1 MEEDIKILKFDD
13 QRVNKFY
20 KTYLKEV
27 QRQRIKPSMKA
38 YANQMNVYQ
47 RSDTFIQAFSRFY
60 QQRYLDVIEGDRKT
74 LGNYMRDF
82 VNQSKFE
89 VTQKQAQALLK
100 GIKNIDETSGEFGM
114 QLDDDIL
121 DLSKRL
127 QKVTKGKSYGEQVNL
142 IRTDM
147 YNIMNEDVGMISTV
161 NDTLKELGTN
171 AEAQLS
177 NLMDENPLLD
187 ENDPRVKQLKELAKF
202 SNSYN
207 RAEYIGNRIFG
218 S

>member
-1 MEEDIKILKFDD
+1 MEPKVIKITKK
-13 QRVNKFY
+13 QATQFY
-20 KTYLKEV
+20 KTYKNEVARQLERPTMKKFINYVNVFTHKE
-27 QRQRIKPSMKA
+27 
-38 YANQMNVYQ
+38 
-47 RSDTFIQAFSRFY
+47 TFISQFGQFL
-60 QQRYLDVIEGDRKT
+60 QQRYIDVAEGNRKT

-82 VNQSKFE
+82 VNQTKFD
-89 VTQKQAQALLK
+89 VTSKQAKALLK
-100 GIKNIDETSGEFGM
+100 GIKNIDTTAGEFGM
-114 QLDDDIL
+114 ELDDSIL
-121 DLSKRL
+121 DLSKTL
-127 QKVTKGKSYGEQVNL
+127 QKVTKGKSYGEQINL